1 VSSQIAYK
9 VVFEV
14 GVKNSGRATNPLF
27 VEDHPIKVKPF
38 LDIGRVVAPADC
50 RPTFP
55 GNLIEFFE
63 SSKYLIGAG
72 ALPNSAPFLSNS
84 MIHIVVGFV
93 DVTFGCAVEDEDG
106 DDHAAVKVMLL
117 VLTV

>member
-27 VEDHPIKVKPF
+27 VEDQPIKVKPF

-72 ALPNSAPFLSNS
+72 ALPTSAPFLSNS
-84 MIHIVVGFV
+84 MIHITVGFV
-93 DVTFGCAVEDEDG
+93 DVTTGCAAEEGEDQT
-106 DDHAAVKVMLL
+106 AVKVMLL